1 MFKFGHTYIEPNKFL
16 SPNRNGR
23 IYPNVTQEEYL
34 RVFHEVANRIAEQ
47 GRHGLAN
54 FIIVSEEFYDRFYN
68 IKNGFKFGR

>member
-23 IYPNVTQEEYL
+23 IYPAISYEEFN
-34 RVFHEVANRIAEQ
+34 RVFTDIANRITEE

-54 FIIVSEEFYDRFYN
+54 FIIVSEEFYDRFYD
-68 IKNGFKFGR
+68 IKDDFKFGR